1 MSTRIAVVSAKGGV
15 GKTTVALN
23 LALALA
29 ERGHRTLL
37 VDLDP
42 QGAVGHSLRK
52 GDTEWQGVVDVLAGS
67 ARVEDVIVQ
76 THEPRLSLLPRGR
89 LDPVDTPELE
99 DLLRVRDV
107 VEGLLSPVSARFDR
121 VVIDTPAG
129 VGSATRGALSVADYA
144 LVVFKAEPL
153 ALRTIQQSLRVVS
166 HVAAEQN
173 PRLSLLGILP
183 TMVELKKEHAQA
195 PLVELWS
202 GFEGVLDTTIPRSDV
217 VARAS
222 LLGVP
227 IAYQSGAVPAEARRF
242 AQLAAELDAIHE
254 TRLSRS
260 STHEERPLR
269 SLV

>member
-23 LALALA
+23 LALAMA

-52 GDTEWQGVVDVLAGS
+52 GDTEWPGIVDVLAGGM
-67 ARVEDVIVQ
+67 RVEDVLVQ
-76 THEPRLSLLPRGR
+76 THEPRLTLLPRGR

-99 DLLRVRDV
+99 ELLRQRDV
-107 VEGLLSPVSARFDR
+107 VERLLSPITARFDR
-121 VVIDTPAG
+121 VIFDTPAG
-129 VGSATRGALSVADYA
+129 MGAGARGALSVADWA

-153 ALRTIQQSLRVVS
+153 ALRTIQQTLRVVS
-166 HVAAEQN
+166 YVAGEQN
-173 PRLSLLGILP
+173 TRLSLLGILP

-195 PLVELWS
+195 PLAELWS

-217 VARAS
+217 IARAS

-227 IAYQSGAVPAEARRF
+227 IAYQPGAVPPEARRF
-242 AQLAAELDAIHE
+242 AALAAEVDAIHLARE
-254 TRLSRS
+254 GRS
-260 STHEERPLR
+260 QSDEDRPLR